1 MGPSETIRSDDQ
13 LMTQQSA
20 EVETST
26 DRRAAFTTPRL
37 EKWRAATDAP
47 LLALAIGSLPLLL
60 LEIKREELPHSD
72 RIFLDAIGVVILV
85 AFSTDYLVELAL
97 AKNRSSFVRTEW
109 SSLVIVIAQLASLLP
124 GLVGLGVFRL
134 LRGAPLLRA
143 LAVVLRAAAIGGAAA
158 REGRQ
163 VLRRKAA
170 RFALSMAALTW
181 LTSAVAFTLVEDV
194 GQGRRLASFFDGI
207 WWSLTTMTTVGYGD
221 VYPVTGAGRII
232 AGLTMLVGISTFA
245 IVTAKV
251 AEYLVRSD
259 LEDAATSAA
268 SLPKEA
274 TAQRQT

>member
-1 MGPSETIRSDDQ
+1 MGQSETIRSDDQ
-13 LMTQQSA
+13 LMTQQTA

-97 AKNRSSFVRTEW
+97 AKNRSGFVRTEW
-109 SSLVIVIAQLASLLP
+109 SSLIIVFAQLASLLP

-143 LAVVLRAAAIGGAAA
+143 LAVLLRAAAIGGAAA
-158 REGRQ
+158 R
-163 VLRRKAA
+163 
-170 RFALSMAALTW
+170 
-181 LTSAVAFTLVEDV
+181 
-194 GQGRRLASFFDGI
+194 
-207 WWSLTTMTTVGYGD
+207 
-221 VYPVTGAGRII
+221 
-232 AGLTMLVGISTFA
+232 
-245 IVTAKV
+245 
-251 AEYLVRSD
+251 
-259 LEDAATSAA
+259 
-268 SLPKEA
+268 
-274 TAQRQT
+274 